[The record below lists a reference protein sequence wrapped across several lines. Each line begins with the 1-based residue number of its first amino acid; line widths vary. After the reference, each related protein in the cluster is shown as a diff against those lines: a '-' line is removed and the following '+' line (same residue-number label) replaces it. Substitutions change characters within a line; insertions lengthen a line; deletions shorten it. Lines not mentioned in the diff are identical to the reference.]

1 MKRCVPSQ
9 RTCADEK
16 YTDKKAR
23 QKFQSRKK
31 GRDKKCVDEEM
42 HGRKNMWTKIGDTNI
57 CIDEKC
63 LLKKPTRIKI
73 KWKNV
78 RWKKEKMKKMRD
90 QKMHN
95 EKLSCKIKLTKKCV
109 QKMSDQKC
117 PTKICHG
124 IPKPM
129 SFCGKKQAE
138 INISY
143 NWIKPPI
150 IQITCIDYSILSPIL
165 HHPPTSTHIDICQ
178 QHAVWRSSR
187 KRNSVSAE
195 STDIVGELAYGMSQ
209 LNYALLFC
217 SV

>member
-1 MKRCVPSQ
+1 
-9 RTCADEK
+9 
-16 YTDKKAR
+16 
-23 QKFQSRKK
+23 
-31 GRDKKCVDEEM
+31 
-42 HGRKNMWTKIGDTNI
+42 
-57 CIDEKC
+57 
-63 LLKKPTRIKI
+63 
-73 KWKNV
+73 
-78 RWKKEKMKKMRD
+78 MRD

-138 INISY
+138 INILS

-150 IQITCIDYSILSPIL
+150 KQITCIDYSILSPIL

-178 QHAVWRSSR
+178 QHAVWLSSR

-209 LNYALLFC
+209 LNYALLLCIASHPNFWNTPPQPMVIGHYAYC
-217 SV
+217 SAYAWDARQLSVICPHYCTWQGNDNIGRHFH